1 MKKIHFILFSIALLT
16 VLLVFA
22 NWRLKELEPIKE
34 DKFEMTYDNLFV
46 QINSDTLVY
55 YLNTYKERHPSIVV
69 KDNSHE
75 LVIEHNKYALILLNL
90 TANDMPIEREE
101 FVKSG
106 IVSDSEGKTTL
117 RLKKRDGY
125 VECPAPILSE
135 ILRLK
140 NMDDIEH
147 R

>member
-1 MKKIHFILFSIALLT
+1 MKKIHFILFSIATLM
-16 VLLVFA
+16 VILVYA
-22 NWRLKELEPIKE
+22 NWRLKERELIKDE
-34 DKFEMTYDNLFV
+34 KSEMTYDNLFV

-55 YLNTYKERHPSIVV
+55 YLNTYKERHPSIVIR
-69 KDNSHE
+69 DNSHE
-75 LVIEHNKYALILLNL
+75 VVIEYNKYALILLNL

-101 FVKSG
+101 FEKSG
-106 IVSDSEGKTTL
+106 IVSDSEEKTTL

-140 NMDDIEH
+140 NMRDS
-147 R
+147 